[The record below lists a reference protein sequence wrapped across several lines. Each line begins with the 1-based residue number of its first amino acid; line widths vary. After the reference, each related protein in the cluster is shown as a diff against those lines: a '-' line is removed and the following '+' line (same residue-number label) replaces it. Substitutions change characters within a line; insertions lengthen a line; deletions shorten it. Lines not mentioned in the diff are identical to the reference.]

1 MKGVILVENSFVHP
15 YMPNSAPENKKAMLD
30 ELGINSVEDIYKS
43 IIPDELLYKERLDI
57 PEPIRSEYELKRQVM
72 GSLNRDI
79 TTEEYTSFLG
89 AGCYKHQVPAICD
102 EINSR
107 GEFLTAYCGDTYSDH
122 GKMQAIFEYTS
133 MMGELLDTDVVSYTT
148 YDGGQAVASSLR
160 MAVRAV
166 REKGMAGKV
175 ILVPKTMNPEIYS
188 QVVQYCRN
196 VAEVRKIAYEPET
209 GLMDLVEQFPT
220 YMYGITETEKED
232 TYGWGRAMNYR
243 SSHGSRENAKE
254 YFGTETGLWA
264 ITAGVYLASMGPQGM
279 YELGETIIQN
289 AAYLEDI
296 LDEIPKVRAKRFE
309 NAKFQEFVIDFNQTG
324 KTVEEINKE
333 LLKENIFGGKDLS
346 HDFPELGQ
354 CALYCVSEI
363 TTLEEMEHLRDALK
377 RIVKGE

>member
-1 MKGVILVENSFVHP
+1 
-15 YMPNSAPENKKAMLD
+15 
-30 ELGINSVEDIYKS
+30 
-43 IIPDELLYKERLDI
+43 
-57 PEPIRSEYELKRQVM
+57 
-72 GSLNRDI
+72 
-79 TTEEYTSFLG
+79 
-89 AGCYKHQVPAICD
+89 
-102 EINSR
+102 
-107 GEFLTAYCGDTYSDH
+107 
-122 GKMQAIFEYTS
+122 
-133 MMGELLDTDVVSYTT
+133 
-148 YDGGQAVASSLR
+148 
-160 MAVRAV
+160 
-166 REKGMAGKV
+166 
-175 ILVPKTMNPEIYS
+175 
-188 QVVQYCRN
+188 
-196 VAEVRKIAYEPET
+196 
-209 GLMDLVEQFPT
+209 MDLVEQFPT